1 MDRHGEH
8 MAQSAKEII
17 GYAVGAYLCMA
28 LLNSLIGLALPVPA
42 DIEAAPALEKTLKQ
56 QDVSLDDWQKAAERV
71 EEKRKLA
78 LS

>member
-1 MDRHGEH
+1 

-17 GYAVGAYLCMA
+17 GYAIAAYLAMA
-28 LLNSLIGLALPVPA
+28 ALNGVVGLLLPIPA
-42 DIEAAPALEKTLKQ
+42 DIKATPVLEKTLQQ
-56 QDVSLDDWQKAAERV
+56 QDVSLEEWQKAAERV

>member
-1 MDRHGEH
+1 
-8 MAQSAKEII
+8 MAQSAKEIVI
-17 GYAVGAYLCMA
+17 YALAAYLSMA
-28 LLNSLIGLALPVPA
+28 ALNGLVGLLLPVPA
-42 DIEAAPALEKTLKQ
+42 EIKAAPALEKTLKQ

>member
-17 GYAVGAYLCMA
+17 GYAIGAYLAVAA
-28 LLNSLIGLALPVPA
+28 LNGLISLVLPVPA
-42 DIEAAPALEKTLKQ
+42 DIKAAPALEKTLKQ
-56 QDVSLDDWQKAAERV
+56 QDVSLDEWQKAAERV

>member
-1 MDRHGEH
+1 

-17 GYAVGAYLCMA
+17 GYAVGAYLAVAA
-28 LLNSLIGLALPVPA
+28 LNGLISLVLPVPA
-42 DIEAAPALEKTLKQ
+42 AIKAAPALEKTLKQ
-56 QDVSLDDWQKAAERV
+56 QDVSLDEWQKAAERV

>member
-17 GYAVGAYLCMA
+17 GYAVAAYLTMA
-28 LLNSLIGLALPVPA
+28 ALNALVGVLLPVPA
-42 DIEAAPALEKTLKQ
+42 DIKAVPALEKTLKQ
-56 QDVSLDDWQKAAERV
+56 QDVSLDDWQKAAQRV